1 MSINIKEIFQS
12 DNLSVSQDKINYNFD
27 QILANGG
34 GPQGLKGD
42 KGTTGA
48 LGSIGPKGD
57 KGEIGSAGPKGNT
70 GADGYWDLETYINP
84 IDQHTLI
91 PKIQPTSGSTTG
103 DKPTNIVLGRTN
115 SSYTENAIDKS
126 SLLTLV
132 DENGGS
138 DWTNLINFR
147 LKTGASF
154 NPASINIR
162 LVPINAGSGAKLR
175 LLADGGSSAEF
186 EIQADL
192 TTFKDAS
199 SNIIL
204 EIENNGAHARGYWGF
219 LAGSEININATGILN
234 NNGNSNLLGNNVLG
248 DTGKTNTITGTNTIN
263 GAALKINTTGS
274 LPAANKILV
283 AQDTNGT
290 SLWKNPTDIVG
301 IYPIGSIIFVNPADI
316 SDTYFSLTTY
326 QFNTFTPGL
335 YRYSYFGRGVVGT
348 RWAGWYLLFGQTN
361 QWSSALN
368 TNVSY
373 IPTNIPGS
381 LIMGASGPDN
391 KLGVVQD
398 KYDSSMATGDFN
410 PPVGYGTSYLPSI
423 RGSVNG
429 AGSQG
434 VTGPGSVNDPGDLL
448 TNWGYN
454 PPSGPGYA
462 SNYDILDASMGAQ
475 GGVLNDAGLQQ
486 ESITQNYI
494 YPINPAI
501 HALPM
506 AIYLGS
512 PSLAYN
518 WILQSGTPAGPAP
531 SFSPPPG
538 GFSPSPN
545 GVNGPVSF
553 PQGIQ
558 IP

>member
-12 DNLSVSQDKINYNFD
+12 DNLSLSQDKINYNFD

-186 EIQADL
+186 EIQTDVTA
-192 TTFKDAS
+192 FKDNS
-199 SNIIL
+199 GNTIL
-204 EIENNGAHARGYWGF
+204 NLQGGGAQATGYWGF
-219 LAGSEININATGILN
+219 LAGSEININATGVLN

-248 DTGKTNTITGTNTIN
+248 ASGKTNTITGTTTIN

-283 AQDTNGT
+283 AQDTDGT
-290 SLWKNPTDIVG
+290 SLWKKPTDVMG
-301 IYPIGSIIFVNPADI
+301 IYPVGSILFVNPADI
-316 SDTYFSLTTY
+316 SDTNFWITTY
-326 QFNTFTPGL
+326 LGNTQLSATSG
-335 YRYSYFGRGVVGT
+335 YNWSYFGRGKENT
-348 RWAGWYLLFGQTN
+348 KWAGWYLLFGQTN
-361 QWSSALN
+361 AWYLSGSA
-368 TNVSY
+368 TKVTSV
-373 IPTNIPGS
+373 PTNIPGS

-391 KLGVVQD
+391 KLGVIQNV
-398 KYDSSMATGDFN
+398 YDSSMTTPEFN
-410 PPVGYGTSYLPSI
+410 PPVGYGSSYLPSI
-423 RGSVNG
+423 RGGYDGNG
-429 AGSQG
+429 AQG
-434 VTGPGSVNDPGDLL
+434 VTGPGTINNPGDLL
-448 TNWGYN
+448 NAWGY
-454 PPSGPGYA
+454 GTGYA
-462 SNYDILDASMGAQ
+462 TNYDVLDAVIGAQ
-475 GGVLNDAGLQQ
+475 GGVLNDMSYNLANNG
-486 ESITQNYI
+486 NAI
-494 YPINPAI
+494 YPKQPAI

-512 PSLAYN
+512 TTLIYN
-518 WILQSGTPAGPAP
+518 YQYYDYSISPAP
-531 SFSPPPG
+531 SG
-538 GFSPSPN
+538 G
-545 GVNGPVSF
+545 
-553 PQGIQ
+553 
-558 IP
+558 